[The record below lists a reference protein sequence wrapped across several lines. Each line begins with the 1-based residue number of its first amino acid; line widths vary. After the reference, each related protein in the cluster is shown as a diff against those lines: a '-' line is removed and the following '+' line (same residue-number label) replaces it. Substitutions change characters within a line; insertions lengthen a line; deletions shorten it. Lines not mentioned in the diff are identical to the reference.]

1 MASSTPPPPTS
12 DPPPPPPL
20 QSGPTSE
27 AFGQF
32 TFTGLPPGL
41 FSTKP
46 TGPQRTSS
54 PAAKPS
60 SDPSTASAPSSYKL
74 STSAY
79 VPHIQLRAPASAPP
93 SSQWQ
98 PPGPTSFGP
107 MPPLKAPSV
116 GGQVHLQT
124 QMGQVQRSFEGQ
136 LHLQGQKTPDVQAP
150 PPVHP
155 VQATAI
161 PLGETRL
168 QIALDYGTTYT
179 GVAYLPIS
187 AVNLKQRGLEEYTE
201 DIKVITAWPPKEEQ
215 EKVPSQLSYS
225 VTPKGCEQYGYDIDD
240 NSLVLKKTKIQLEAM
255 GTRIDELR
263 TLSELLKELRDLDLS
278 QEEVIENGIPE
289 HLAKEPEEIVKD
301 YLDQIAEKTEKV
313 INSDVGRHVLSNVPI
328 DLVVTHPAIWSDRA
342 LNSTYRAVRAAF
354 NHDLF
359 PKLENISFVS
369 EPVACAHFT
378 LREAWKNNRVRFRNN
393 DCFIVVDAGGGTVDL
408 ACYKVVTID
417 YDKKEMK
424 LEQVG
429 NPLGATCGSTCVD
442 DDFETFAAYQLGDKA
457 WTQLTTEGAKH
468 AAGGHTIMRPTLRGI
483 QEKFQVIK
491 HSYDGKESGLTAP
504 IYLPK
509 SFAISEEMKGVS
521 KGALSITPADLRKMF
536 DRSVNKTLYLIQQ
549 AVTQIKM
556 GEELPVKTIFLSG
569 GFAQNKYLIQRIR
582 EFCTKQKISLEEGN
596 GSWAAVARGAIIK
609 SLGVYTEK
617 PKYVLSSPRYY
628 GIKVRRPFASYEN
641 HSRNDVDVDPQ
652 GIHWATDQ
660 IRWFIQ
666 KGDAIFPNKPTVAKY
681 ELHFSMSEN
690 DFPIT
695 HSQNKRGGRGA
706 PQQPAAVFRDVV
718 FLSSSRDRA
727 PTSMSMVKEESEQ
740 MYTLRVNLTDVPQAH
755 IVAIETGNK
764 QQGKQLQFHVV
775 VEIRVS
781 EQVTV
786 SIKSGETTLAS
797 RTIDLE

>member
-1 MASSTPPPPTS
+1 MASSTPPPPTAK
-12 DPPPPPPL
+12 PPPPPPL
-20 QSGPTSE
+20 QSGSTSE

-41 FSTKP
+41 FSNKHTA
-46 TGPQRTSS
+46 PQRTSS
-54 PAAKPS
+54 PAAQSTNDAPA
-60 SDPSTASAPSSYKL
+60 STASPSSYKL
-74 STSAY
+74 SASAY
-79 VPHIQLRAPASAPP
+79 GSQINPRPPASAPP
-93 SSQWQ
+93 SQWQ
-98 PPGPTSFGP
+98 PPGPASFSSP
-107 MPPLKAPSV
+107 MPPLTAPSF
-116 GGQVHLQT
+116 GGQVNVKT
-124 QMGQVQRSFEGQ
+124 QGGQGQRSVQLQFEGQ
-136 LHLQGQKTPDVQAP
+136 RTPDVMPKP
-150 PPVHP
+150 PPPAQPAAVP
-155 VQATAI
+155 T
-161 PLGETRL
+161 GETRL

-179 GVAYLPIS
+179 GVAYLPVS
-187 AVNLKQRGLEEYTE
+187 ANNLKHRGLEEFTE

-225 VTPKGCEQYGYDIDD
+225 VTPKGCAQYGYDIDD

-255 GTRIDELR
+255 GTRLDELR

-278 QEEVIENGIPE
+278 EEEVIENGIPE

-301 YLDQIAEKTEKV
+301 YLNEVAEKTEK
-313 INSDVGRHVLSNVPI
+313 IITTELGRHVLSNVAI
-328 DLVVTHPAIWSDRA
+328 DLAVTHPAIWSDRA

-378 LREAWKNNRVRFRNN
+378 LREAWKNNRVRFRKN

-408 ACYKVVTID
+408 ACYKVVDID
-417 YDKKEMK
+417 YEKKEMK
-424 LEQVG
+424 LDQVG

-442 DDFETFAAYQLGDKA
+442 DDFEAFAAYQLGDKA
-457 WTQLTTEGAKH
+457 WQQLTTEGVKH

-509 SFAISEEMKGVS
+509 SFRISEEMKGVS
-521 KGALSITPADLRKMF
+521 NGALSITPADLKKMF
-536 DRSVNKTLYLIQQ
+536 DRSVNKTVYLIQQ
-549 AVTQIKM
+549 AVTQIKL
-556 GEELPVKTIFLSG
+556 GEELPVKTVFLSG
-569 GFAQNKYLIQRIR
+569 GFAQNKYLIQRVK
-582 EFCTKQKISLEEGN
+582 EFCTKQKIELEEGN

-617 PKYVLSSPRYY
+617 PKHVISCPRYY

-641 HSRNDVDVDPQ
+641 HARSDIDVDTQ
-652 GIHWATDQ
+652 GIKWATDQ

-666 KGDAIFPNKPTVAKY
+666 KGDAILPNKPTVARY
-681 ELHFSMSEN
+681 ELHFSMNASE
-690 DFPIT
+690 FPGT
-695 HSQNKRGGRGA
+695 QLQNKRGGRGV

-718 FLSSSRDRA
+718 FLSSSRDKA
-727 PTSMSMVKEESEQ
+727 PTAMSMVKEESEQ
-740 MYTLRVNLTDVPQAH
+740 MYTLKVNLTDVPQAH
-755 IVAIETGNK
+755 IVPVETGNK
-764 QQGKQLQFHVV
+764 QQGRQLQFHVV
-775 VEIRVS
+775 VEIQVFD
-781 EQVTV
+781 EVTV

-797 RTIDLE
+797 RKIALE

>member
-1 MASSTPPPPTS
+1 MASSTPPPPGPNS
-12 DPPPPPPL
+12 KPPPPPPL
-20 QSGPTSE
+20 QSASTSE

-41 FSTKP
+41 FSAKP
-46 TGPQRTSS
+46 AVPSRTSS
-54 PAAKPS
+54 PATQ
-60 SDPSTASAPSSYKL
+60 STYDAPKTATPPATYKL
-74 STSAY
+74 SASGY
-79 VPHIQLRAPASAPP
+79 GSQIPLRTPASAPP

-98 PPGPTSFGP
+98 PPGPASFGP
-107 MPPLKAPSV
+107 MPPLMPPSF

-124 QMGQVQRSFEGQ
+124 QVGQGQRSFNLQLEGQ
-136 LHLQGQKTPDVQAP
+136 RAPDVSPEPGKPAQTGA
-150 PPVHP
+150 VL
-155 VQATAI
+155 T
-161 PLGETRL
+161 GETRL

-187 AVNLKQRGLEEYTE
+187 AVNLKQRGLEEFTE

-255 GTRIDELR
+255 GTRLDELR

-278 QEEVIENGIPE
+278 EEEVIENGIPE

-301 YLDQIAEKTEKV
+301 YLDEIAQKTEKV
-313 INSDVGRHVLSNVPI
+313 INSDVGRHVLSNVAI

-342 LNSTYRAVRAAF
+342 LNATYRAVRAAF

-378 LREAWKNNRVRFRNN
+378 LREAWKNNRVRFRKN

-408 ACYKVVTID
+408 ACYKVVDID

-424 LEQVG
+424 LDQVG

-442 DDFETFAAYQLGDKA
+442 DDFEAFAAYQLGEKA
-457 WTQLTTEGAKH
+457 WQQLTTEGAKH

-509 SFAISEEMKGVS
+509 SFAISEDMRGVS
-521 KGALSITPADLRKMF
+521 KGALSITPADLKKMF
-536 DRSVNKTLYLIQQ
+536 DRSVNKTVYLIQQ
-549 AVTQIKM
+549 AVTQIKL
-556 GEELPVKTIFLSG
+556 GEELPVKTVFLSG
-569 GFAQNKYLIQRIR
+569 GFAQNKYLIQRVK
-582 EFCTKQKISLEEGN
+582 EFCTKQKIALEEGN

-617 PKYVLSSPRYY
+617 PKHVISCPRHY

-641 HSRNDVDVDPQ
+641 HARSDIDVDVH
-652 GIHWATDQ
+652 GIQWATDQ

-666 KGDAIFPNKPTVAKY
+666 KGDAILPNKPTVARY
-681 ELHFSMSEN
+681 ELHFSMNAS
-690 DFPIT
+690 DFPGT
-695 HSQNKRGGRGA
+695 QSQNKRSGRSAA
-706 PQQPAAVFRDVV
+706 PQPPAVFRDVV
-718 FLSSSRDRA
+718 FLSSSRDKA
-727 PTSMSMVKEESEQ
+727 PTAMSMVKEESEQ
-740 MYTLRVNLTDVPQAH
+740 MYTLKVNLTDVPQAH
-755 IVAIETGNK
+755 IVPVETGNK
-764 QQGKQLQFHVV
+764 QGRQLQFHVV
-775 VEIRVS
+775 VEIQVLD
-781 EQVTV
+781 QVTI

-797 RTIDLE
+797 KKIELE